1 MGYRSNVKA
10 LIYPDAPE
18 DPMSVTNVQDYY
30 TEKYEMLKVL
40 MKTTFGHLLTDT
52 YFDETYFEF
61 DDKRDRLIF
70 TAEDVKWYDGYADV
84 SAFHKF
90 LNDVTELG
98 YCTEFIRIGEETDDI
113 QQDFTGTNIEY
124 RLSVSRSIEID

>member
-1 MGYRSNVKA
+1 MGYRSQVKA

-30 TEKYEMLKVL
+30 TEKYELLKTL
-40 MKTTFGHLLTDT
+40 MKTTFGHLTD
-52 YFDETYFEF
+52 DGAWLANGFEF

-70 TAEDVKWYDGYADV
+70 AAEDVKWYESYSEIA
-84 SAFHKF
+84 AFHKF
-90 LNDVTELG
+90 LDDVTELG

>member
-40 MKTTFGHLLTDT
+40 MKTTFGHLTCEGMW
-52 YFDETYFEF
+52 FANQFEF

-70 TAEDVKWYDGYADV
+70 TAEDVKWYDSYSDV
-84 SAFHKF
+84 IAFHTF

-124 RLSVSRSIEID
+124 RLRVSRAIEID

>member
-1 MGYRSNVKA
+1 MGYRSQVKA

-30 TEKYEMLKVL
+30 TEKYELLKTL
-40 MKTTFGHLLTDT
+40 MKTTFGHLTD
-52 YFDETYFEF
+52 EGAWLANCFEF

-70 TAEDVKWYDGYADV
+70 AAEDVKWYESYSEIA
-84 SAFHKF
+84 AFHKF
-90 LNDVTELG
+90 RDDVTELG

>member
-1 MGYRSNVKA
+1 MGYRSQVKA

-18 DPMSVTNVQDYY
+18 DPMSVTNLPDYY
-30 TEKYEMLKVL
+30 TEKYDLLKTL
-40 MKTTFGHLLTDT
+40 MKTTFGHLTGEGAWLANG
-52 YFDETYFEF
+52 FEF
-61 DDKRDRLIF
+61 DDKRDCLIF
-70 TAEDVKWYDGYADV
+70 TAEDIKWYESYPEVD
-84 SAFHKF
+84 AFHTF